1 MTDSRQLSEIRRDK
15 VIRQEGAECPRD
27 HMGGQ
32 KRPEGYRAND
42 WGFVGELELFRRRM
56 GKNILGKGNKL
67 GKCVS
72 GQI

>member
-1 MTDSRQLSEIRRDK
+1 
-15 VIRQEGAECPRD
+15 
-27 HMGGQ
+27 MGGQ